1 MSEIRP
7 ADCSKLDKNTKNH
20 DGVIIFWDDI
30 IIKLFSV
37 VLFFLLSLVTGPSFM
52 SWFMFHVSVSCSRIL
67 KIFFYKVLT
76 GNPGIKIT
84 PVWFLLN
91 IWTLGYVMDTK
102 FDTNVSNRILLHAA
116 KCQSYSLYLFQLIG
130 KQTRWGRRG
139 KIKPPALPRPPRTS
153 LGLNNGTLKIV

>member
-52 SWFMFHVSVSCSRIL
+52 SWFMFHVSV
-67 KIFFYKVLT
+67 YKVLT
-76 GNPGIKIT
+76 RNPEIKIT

-91 IWTLGYVMDTK
+91 FWTLGYVMDTK